1 MVAPAQIIHGLP
13 PLTWRGMT
21 VLIESAPIEGS
32 HSLPARP
39 YPYIDGVGHDWTGRD
54 AHKCRVRM
62 YFLETLDK
70 GAFTKKWPRWRKAI
84 FDGSSGPME
93 HPILGAFQARAE
105 SWTIAFVAQTTAGII
120 VDVSFTETVDNVDKP
135 NKFREPTPGGVQ
147 VAKAAEKA
155 AAKYKIVWPSQKLNV
170 SLEDAFKA
178 MQTLIWDVQTT
189 SAGYALQIAGDI
201 ELMIEQAEAL
211 TDPKAY
217 PVYDN
222 LLFAWSLAKE
232 AADKA
237 SKDLRSTGS
246 RLVQSDTTLAAF
258 ASEVS
263 NTEQEIMQLN
273 LRLLR
278 SPIVPSGTAVT
289 YYTDK

>member
-32 HSLPARP
+32 HSQVERP
-39 YPYIDGVGHDWTGRD
+39 YPYIDGAGHDWTGRN
-54 AHKCRVRM
+54 ALKCRVRM
-62 YFLETLDK
+62 FFLETLDP

-105 SWTIAFVAQTTAGII
+105 AWTIAFAAQTTAGII

-135 NKFREPTPGGVQ
+135 NKFREPTPGGVA
-147 VAKAAEKA
+147 VAKAAQNA
-155 AAKYKIVWPSQKLNV
+155 ASLYGINWPSGKLDL
-170 SLEDAFKA
+170 SLGDAVKA
-178 MQTLIWDVQTT
+178 LETAFWNAQITA
-189 SAGYALQIAGDI
+189 SGYANQIAGDI
-201 ELMIEQAEAL
+201 ESMIEAAEAL

-222 LLFAWSLAKE
+222 LLHTWELARD
-232 AADKA
+232 AAEKA
-237 SKDLRSTGS
+237 KRDLRATAS
-246 RLVQSDTTLAAF
+246 RTTQSDTTIAAF
-258 ASEVS
+258 AADVG
-263 NTEQEIMQLN
+263 NTEQEVMQLN
-273 LRLLR
+273 LALLR
-278 SPIVPSGTAVT
+278 SPVIPSGTAVT
-289 YYTDK
+289 FYTGK